1 MGRRHLSGNVPL
13 ELLRSLV
20 AVVDCE
26 SYTKAARKLHL
37 TQPAVS
43 AQMNRLREIL
53 GGEIFEKGPG
63 ARLTKRGMLAVGSA
77 RRMLDINDQLLADA
91 GRTLAKGQLLVG
103 LPSWFSYYR
112 LREVVAQCLGAVG
125 DDQLIFRCDQME
137 SLMRGLATGTIDVAY
152 LCMVSQTP
160 APAIVEWQE
169 PMVWVKSP
177 KLELTPGEPLP
188 LVTWPGSLPDRLAG
202 ELLGAAGLAH
212 VCTFAAPDHQ
222 SRQAAVAAGA
232 GIMIVTDRSITPDM
246 QVAREPFLPKPA
258 AIKTGLYRREG
269 LDPRRIK
276 DQLQTLVAAL
286 EPRAILES
294 EPARRRS

>member
-43 AQMNRLREIL
+43 AQMTRLREIL

-112 LREVVAQCLGAVG
+112 LREVISRCLAAVSEE
-125 DDQLIFRCDQME
+125 QLIFRCDQME

-152 LCMVSQTP
+152 LCMVHQ
-160 APAIVEWQE
+160 APSPPIVEWQE

-177 KLELTPGEPLP
+177 KLELEPGAPLP

-258 AIKTGLYRREG
+258 AIRTGLYRREG
-269 LDPRRIK
+269 LDARRIK
-276 DQLQTLVAAL
+276 DLLQTLVAAL
-286 EPRAILES
+286 EPRPILES
-294 EPARRRS
+294 EPVRRRS

>member
-43 AQMNRLREIL
+43 AQMTRLREIL

-112 LREVVAQCLGAVG
+112 LREVISQCLAAVSEE
-125 DDQLIFRCDQME
+125 QLIFRCDQME

-152 LCMVSQTP
+152 LCMVHQTP
-160 APAIVEWQE
+160 SPAIVEWQE

-177 KLELTPGEPLP
+177 KLELEPGAPLP

-258 AIKTGLYRREG
+258 AIRTGLYRREG
-269 LDPRRIK
+269 LDARRIK
-276 DQLQTLVAAL
+276 DLLQTLIAAL
-286 EPRAILES
+286 EPRPILES
-294 EPARRRS
+294 EPVRRRS